1 MTTGGTAGVVALTL
15 VLSLLATPFAA
26 AQQAGK
32 IPRIGWLGNMSP
44 PPLPDRFFDAFRQ
57 GLRDLGYVEGRN
69 IIIESRWAEGKLERL
84 PPLAAELV
92 RLKVD
97 VMMVSGDVGIQAAKQ
112 AGTIPVVGVVCDPVE
127 NLRISLSGPGGSAT
141 GLTCISAEL
150 AAKRLELLKEAVPKL
165 ARVALLYN
173 PADPNKVIEAQQSQD
188 AARSLGL
195 SVSRYEVR
203 EAGQF
208 QAVFTTMRR
217 EGMQALVTLADP
229 FMNFQRG
236 QIAGLAAQHRLPA
249 MYGFR
254 EYVDVGG
261 LVSYGANL
269 QDEYRHAAVYV
280 DKILKGA
287 KPADLPVEQP
297 MKFELIF
304 NLKTAKA
311 LGLTIPPSLLART
324 DEVIQ

>member
-1 MTTGGTAGVVALTL
+1 MRLQSAGLPLLFILTTLFAP
-15 VLSLLATPFAA
+15 LAVE

-32 IPRIGWLGNMSP
+32 IPRVGWLSNQAP
-44 PPLPDRFFDAFRQ
+44 PPPPDRFFDAFRQ

-92 RLKVD
+92 RLNLD
-97 VMMVSGDVGIQAAKQ
+97 VMMVSGEVGIQAAKQ

-173 PADPNKVIEAQQSQD
+173 PAAPNKVIEAQQSQD

-208 QAVFTTMRR
+208 QAVFATSAGRVCRR
-217 EGMQALVTLADP
+217 WSP
-229 FMNFQRG
+229 WR
-236 QIAGLAAQHRLPA
+236 
-249 MYGFR
+249 
-254 EYVDVGG
+254 
-261 LVSYGANL
+261 
-269 QDEYRHAAVYV
+269 
-280 DKILKGA
+280 
-287 KPADLPVEQP
+287 
-297 MKFELIF
+297 
-304 NLKTAKA
+304 
-311 LGLTIPPSLLART
+311 IPS
-324 DEVIQ
+324 